1 MKRAIFWRMMA
12 VALAAV
18 LLLGATLLW
27 AFYDTTTEE
36 LDDSVEREARI
47 AALGM
52 NQAADPQA
60 FLESF
65 VPGTR
70 VTWIAQDG
78 SVLFDSEADSAQ
90 MENHAD
96 RPEVQAAFSSGAG
109 GGSRLSDTLR
119 ERTHY
124 FAVRLADGTALRLSE
139 THETALG
146 SVYRMLWIFALL
158 FGIMIVLCALVA
170 RQAARK
176 LVDPINGLNLDDP
189 EDNDV
194 YDELAPLLIRLSRQ
208 GAHIREQMAQLETRQ
223 TEFTAVVDNMA
234 EGLVLL
240 NANLRVLAVNRSALN
255 LFGAAS
261 DCLGEHLLKLTRDHA
276 IAQIVDRAAAG
287 ARCEQIVE
295 IDGRQYQAMANPVK
309 GGGVVLLM
317 PDVSER
323 YAAEHMR
330 REFSANV
337 SHELKTPLTTV
348 AGYAELLASGLA
360 KPEDAQG
367 FGQKILDEAGRLLV
381 LIDDIMRLSKLDEG
395 APDAQMQ
402 IVNLGEIAKEAAER
416 MRPVA
421 EKQGIALAVE
431 GDDSLV
437 TGARALL
444 EEMVRNLVDNAIKYN
459 VEKGS
464 VRVSVKN
471 GCLTVEDT
479 GIGVDQRDQQKIFER
494 FYRVDKSRSRE
505 AGGTGLGLS
514 IVKHIAQLHNAQ
526 ISLSSELGKGTK
538 ISVRFP

>member
-27 AFYDTTTEE
+27 AFYDTTTDE

-96 RPEVQAAFSSGAG
+96 RPEVQAALSIGAG
-109 GGSRLSDTLR
+109 GGSRLSDTMR

-124 FAVRLADGTALRLSE
+124 FAVQLADGTVLRLSE

-146 SVYRMLWIFALL
+146 RVYGILWVFVLL
-158 FGIMIVLCALVA
+158 FVGMIVLCALVA

-416 MRPVA
+416 MRPLA

-479 GIGVDQRDQQKIFER
+479 GIGVDQQDQQKIFER

-514 IVKHIAQLHNAQ
+514 IVKHIAQLHSAQ
-526 ISLSSELGKGTK
+526 ISLVSEPGKGTK
-538 ISVRFP
+538 ISVQFP

>member
-1 MKRAIFWRMMA
+1 
-12 VALAAV
+12 
-18 LLLGATLLW
+18 
-27 AFYDTTTEE
+27 
-36 LDDSVEREARI
+36 
-47 AALGM
+47 
-52 NQAADPQA
+52 
-60 FLESF
+60 
-65 VPGTR
+65 
-70 VTWIAQDG
+70 
-78 SVLFDSEADSAQ
+78 
-90 MENHAD
+90 
-96 RPEVQAAFSSGAG
+96 
-109 GGSRLSDTLR
+109 
-119 ERTHY
+119 
-124 FAVRLADGTALRLSE
+124 
-139 THETALG
+139 
-146 SVYRMLWIFALL
+146 MLKTM
-158 FGIMIVLCALVA
+158 GII
-170 RQAARK
+170 
-176 LVDPINGLNLDDP
+176 
-189 EDNDV
+189 
-194 YDELAPLLIRLSRQ
+194 
-208 GAHIREQMAQLETRQ
+208 
-223 TEFTAVVDNMA
+223 
-234 EGLVLL
+234 
-240 NANLRVLAVNRSALN
+240 LRVLAVNRSALN

-416 MRPVA
+416 MRPLA

-479 GIGVDQRDQQKIFER
+479 GIGVDQQDQQKIFER

-526 ISLSSELGKGTK
+526 ISLASELGKGTK

>member
-1 MKRAIFWRMMA
+1 M
-12 VALAAV
+12 
-18 LLLGATLLW
+18 
-27 AFYDTTTEE
+27 
-36 LDDSVEREARI
+36 
-47 AALGM
+47 
-52 NQAADPQA
+52 
-60 FLESF
+60 
-65 VPGTR
+65 PGTR

-223 TEFTAVVDNMA
+223 TEFTALVDNMA

-240 NANLRVLAVNRSALN
+240 NANLRVPGREPQRAQSIRRRVRLPGRTFAQAHAGSR
-255 LFGAAS
+255 
-261 DCLGEHLLKLTRDHA
+261 DCPDCGPR
-276 IAQIVDRAAAG
+276 RRG
-287 ARCEQIVE
+287 RARCEQIVE

-348 AGYAELLASGLA
+348 AGYAELPLPGWPNRRTRRAW
-360 KPEDAQG
+360 
-367 FGQKILDEAGRLLV
+367 QKILDEAGRLLV

-402 IVNLGEIAKEAAER
+402 IVNLGETPKKRRNAC
-416 MRPVA
+416 
-421 EKQGIALAVE
+421 
-431 GDDSLV
+431 
-437 TGARALL
+437 ARWRKSKASRLPW
-444 EEMVRNLVDNAIKYN
+444 
-459 VEKGS
+459 KG
-464 VRVSVKN
+464 
-471 GCLTVEDT
+471 
-479 GIGVDQRDQQKIFER
+479 
-494 FYRVDKSRSRE
+494 
-505 AGGTGLGLS
+505 
-514 IVKHIAQLHNAQ
+514 
-526 ISLSSELGKGTK
+526 
-538 ISVRFP
+538 RFPGYGRARLVGRGKEIGAQPGG